1 MVNPDVIGK
10 KLAKATSWIDSVEES
25 LSRPAD
31 EFLSDR
37 ESKDL
42 ASFHLFLAIQEC
54 INLGCRW
61 VADKGWGS
69 PDDAM
74 AMFDVLAVRGAIDH
88 RLAKTLRS
96 AVALHDQIAHSY
108 WTVDHERLQVEY
120 REGLGALWQFL
131 ALVADEAGLEIE
143 HRPH

>member
-10 KLAKATSWIDSVEES
+10 KLAKATSWIDSAEED
-25 LSRPAD
+25 LSRPAA

-42 ASFHLFLAIQEC
+42 ASFRLFLAIQEC

-61 VADKGWGS
+61 VVDKGWGS

-88 RLAKTLRS
+88 RLATTLRN
-96 AVALHDQIAHSY
+96 AVALHDQIAHRY
-108 WTVDHERLQVEY
+108 WTVDHERIQAEY
-120 REGLGALWQFL
+120 RESLAAMRSFL
-131 ALVADEAGLEIE
+131 LLAAAEAGL
-143 HRPH
+143 

>member
-10 KLAKATSWIDSVEES
+10 KLVKATSWIDSAEEG
-25 LSRPAD
+25 LSRPAA

-42 ASFHLFLAIQEC
+42 SSFHLFLAIQEC

-69 PDDAM
+69 PDDGM

-88 RLAKTLRS
+88 RLATTLRS
-96 AVALHDQIAHSY
+96 SVALHDQIAQRY
-108 WTVDHERLQVEY
+108 WTVDHERIQAEY
-120 REGLGALWQFL
+120 RESLAALRSFL
-131 ALVADEAGLEIE
+131 ALVSDEAGL
-143 HRPH
+143 